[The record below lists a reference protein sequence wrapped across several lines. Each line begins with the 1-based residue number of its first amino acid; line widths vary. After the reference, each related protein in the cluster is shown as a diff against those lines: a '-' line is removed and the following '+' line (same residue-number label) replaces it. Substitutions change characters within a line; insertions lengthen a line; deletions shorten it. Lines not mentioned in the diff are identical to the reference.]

1 MTNEQ
6 FKNRHTYW
14 RHTRWGPAT
23 AYSLKKFRE
32 MFISFP
38 DEMYKLTYL
47 RLNLD

>member
-1 MTNEQ
+1 MNSL
-6 FKNRHTYW
+6 KI
-14 RHTRWGPAT
+14 GIPIDAT
-23 AYSLKKFRE
+23 LDGVLQPLIASKKFRE